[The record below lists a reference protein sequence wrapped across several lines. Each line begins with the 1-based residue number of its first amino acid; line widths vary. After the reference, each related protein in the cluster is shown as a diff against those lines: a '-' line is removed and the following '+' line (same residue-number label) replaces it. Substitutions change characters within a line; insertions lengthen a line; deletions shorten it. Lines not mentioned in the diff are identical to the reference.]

1 MRLELVAVGLNC
13 SRASRARASG
23 SGVGC
28 TCAVCARAQRPTAHE
43 LLKHPFL
50 KRAKKTAF
58 LLDLIERYKKWKAEG
73 GDSRDR
79 GDSSSSS
86 DDDDEPR
93 CALSA
98 CACACTYV
106 SASRESH

>member
-1 MRLELVAVGLNC
+1 MCEWQWTRVLC
-13 SRASRARASG
+13 
-23 SGVGC
+23 
-28 TCAVCARAQRPTAHE
+28 AQRPTAHE

-93 CALSA
+93 CALRSLLSA
-98 CACACTYV
+98 CPG
-106 SASRESH
+106 RHSHSITLTFTLTSQLCS